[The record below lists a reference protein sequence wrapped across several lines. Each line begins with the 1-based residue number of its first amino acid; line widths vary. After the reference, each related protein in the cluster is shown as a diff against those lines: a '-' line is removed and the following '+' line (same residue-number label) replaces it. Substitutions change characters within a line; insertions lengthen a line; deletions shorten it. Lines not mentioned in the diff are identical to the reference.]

1 MPSFLK
7 STRKMAFTMLA
18 VCLAFVSPADARVYR
33 VNGSAAAGG
42 DGGSWSAP
50 LDEAG
55 FAAALSG
62 AASGDE
68 FWIAKGVYRPA
79 VPASADGVTSV
90 DQGKSFTLPN
100 GVALYGGFV
109 GSETAR
115 EQRDPDKHCVVLTGD
130 LELDDGRD
138 ARGVTFSADVIR
150 GTNSKNVL
158 KGTNVKGVRLDGI
171 AVSGGDQGVGAG
183 LSLGRSDVVIQSCLF
198 QGNRAVT
205 FGGGINAVASSV
217 VIRESRFSS
226 KDRKSVV

>member
-1 MPSFLK
+1 MSGFRK
-7 STRKMAFTMLA
+7 SGRKMAFAMLA

-33 VNGSAAAGG
+33 VNGSAAASG

-130 LELDDGRD
+130 LGLDDGRD
-138 ARGVTFSADVIR
+138 ARGVTLSADKI
-150 GTNSKNVL
+150 
-158 KGTNVKGVRLDGI
+158 
-171 AVSGGDQGVGAG
+171 
-183 LSLGRSDVVIQSCLF
+183 GRAHV
-198 QGNRAVT
+198 
-205 FGGGINAVASSV
+205 
-217 VIRESRFSS
+217 
-226 KDRKSVV
+226 

>member
-90 DQGKSFTLPN
+90 DQGKSFTLGD

-109 GSETAR
+109 GSETA
-115 EQRDPDKHCVVLTGD
+115 
-130 LELDDGRD
+130 
-138 ARGVTFSADVIR
+138 
-150 GTNSKNVL
+150 
-158 KGTNVKGVRLDGI
+158 
-171 AVSGGDQGVGAG
+171 
-183 LSLGRSDVVIQSCLF
+183 
-198 QGNRAVT
+198 
-205 FGGGINAVASSV
+205 
-217 VIRESRFSS
+217 
-226 KDRKSVV
+226 